1 MLATSAIKSS
11 LYALAVVAATSGS
24 LTVWS
29 QEPSSQLSPRELFY
43 REQVSAT
50 TPKPSTASSRS
61 RAAAKDTGVTPK
73 TGLAAPSAAGE
84 EGSGKDTALAPV
96 ETSTVAKTNPEVTH
110 LGLRYSLLLVD
121 KTTAETKSV
130 SPSQVFDQGDCFSLE
145 FQSNRSSY
153 LYVFNLGS
161 SGAWKPLLPTA
172 AMPEEGNFLPAFTT
186 LRVPSSHCF
195 RVSAPPGVEH
205 LFVVLSRNPQD
216 VNDLNQSIRNS
227 RGGEPQPSPP
237 DQTGAPMMA
246 MASNLTQAVQKIA
259 NLKSRDLEIQE
270 VGGTKNTAE
279 PAPAVYIVHTSAT
292 PSDKVTT
299 EIQITHR

>member
-1 MLATSAIKSS
+1 MLATSVNKSS
-11 LYALAVVAATSGS
+11 LFALVIVAATSGS
-24 LTVWS
+24 LMLWS

-50 TPKPSTASSRS
+50 TPKASTVSSRS
-61 RAAAKDTGVTPK
+61 RPTSKDTGVSQK
-73 TGLAAPSAAGE
+73 TDLAVPAGSGE
-84 EGSGKDTALAPV
+84 ESGKNATLASA
-96 ETSTVAKTNPEVTH
+96 ETSGAAKTNPEVTH

-121 KTTAETKSV
+121 KTTAETKPASR
-130 SPSQVFDQGDCFSLE
+130 SQVFDQGDCFSLE

-172 AMPEEGNFLPAFTT
+172 AIPEEGNFIPAFTT
-186 LRVPSSHCF
+186 MRVPSSHCF
-195 RVSAPPGVEH
+195 RIAGPPGVEH

-237 DQTGAPMMA
+237 EQAGGQM

-270 VGGTKNTAE
+270 VGGTKKSTE
-279 PAPAVYIVHTSAT
+279 PALAVYIVHTSAT

>member
-1 MLATSAIKSS
+1 MLTTSAIKSS
-11 LYALAVVAATSGS
+11 LFALAVIAATSGS
-24 LTVWS
+24 LTIWS
-29 QEPSSQLSPRELFY
+29 QEPPSQLSPRELFY
-43 REQVSAT
+43 REKVSAT
-50 TPKPSTASSRS
+50 AQKPSSASSRS
-61 RAAAKDTGVTPK
+61 RATSRDTGVTPK
-73 TGLAAPSAAGE
+73 TGLAAPPASGE
-84 EGSGKDTALAPV
+84 EGSGKNTALAPV

-110 LGLRYSLLLVD
+110 LGLRYSLLMVD
-121 KTTAETKSV
+121 KTTAEAKPV
-130 SPSQVFDQGDCFSLE
+130 SPSEVFDQGDCFSLE

-161 SGAWKPLLPTA
+161 SGAWKALLPTP

-186 LRVPSSHCF
+186 IRVPSSHCF
-195 RVSAPPGVEH
+195 RVSAPSGVEH
-205 LFVVLSRNPQD
+205 LFVVLARNPQD
-216 VNDLNQSIRNS
+216 VNELNQSIKNS

-237 DQTGAPMMA
+237 DQTGAQMMA

-279 PAPAVYIVHTSAT
+279 PVPAVYIVHTSAT